1 MNEWSNEWMSDC
13 MNEWKNSSYFSKFA
27 AIADTNK
34 QHKDVKF
41 HFASITFFTSK
52 MPLGTICIHFS
63 MLKESPIKN
72 KEHKS

>member
-1 MNEWSNEWMSDC
+1 MNEWSNGWMSDWI
-13 MNEWKNSSYFSKFA
+13 NEWTNSSYLSKFA

-41 HFASITFFTSK
+41 PFAYITFFTSK
-52 MPLGTICIHFS
+52 MPLPTMCIHFS
-63 MLKESPIKN
+63 MLKESSIKN